1 MVKEYD
7 VAPSPDLLLVVEP
20 WLPAH
25 PNRADHQAL
34 EAALSLAATVV
45 REWCRTIETRVTLV
59 VLDGET
65 AVRRGPPSEP
75 FARHALTLLADCA
88 GTNAPRPIPPQILGR
103 ALGSAVRLVV
113 SSRSH
118 SPLAASLARSTGR
131 PFGSLDPSAPPS
143 WYHAPQADDDCD
155 D

>member
-1 MVKEYD
+1 MKEYD
-7 VAPSPDLLLVVEP
+7 VAPSPDLLLVVDP

-25 PNRADHQAL
+25 ANRADHQAL

-45 REWCRTIETRVTLV
+45 REWCRTVETRVTLV
-59 VLDGET
+59 VVDGET

-88 GTNAPRPIPPQILGR
+88 GTSAPRPIPPEILGR
-103 ALGSAVRLVV
+103 APGGAVRVVV

-118 SPLAASLARSTGR
+118 SPLAASLGRSTGR
-131 PFGSLDPSAPPS
+131 PFASLDPSAPPF
-143 WYHAPQADDDCD
+143 WYQPPQTEDDVED
-155 D
+155 